1 MTDGTPWGAMLQT
14 AAALSVPPEAFWRLS
29 LKEWRMLTA
38 ATASAAPM
46 GRGDLER
53 LAETWPDE

>member
-1 MTDGTPWGAMLQT
+1 MRTPWDVMLRT
-14 AAALSVPPEAFWRLS
+14 ALTLGLRPEGFWRLS

-38 ATASAAPM
+38 ASESQQPM

-53 LAETWPDE
+53 LREAWPDG